1 MNKVEPRLKAALP
14 TLSKNTK
21 IYCYIIMTNLTIKNK
36 DTNDSDQKKQR
47 RKTLKNATPIRLDK
61 NIVAQQMHPGLTLDT
76 AIEDFK
82 SLQKIDCNST
92 KLSVRNGVNFVD
104 FFTMKH
110 RLETRGKEGITFYEL
125 WDQRA
130 HYKTKKYVKNIIDFY
145 KRTGIIKTELRVF
158 LRIYNLYFGAVNIF
172 KPIVAMDIY
181 CRYKP
186 QSVLDMTM
194 GWGGRLVG
202 ACALNV
208 PRYTG
213 IDLNTK
219 LEKSYEEMVSILKQ
233 HSTTEINL
241 HFKNALNVDYS
252 KIDYDLVL
260 TSPPYYNTEQYEG
273 QKVMEKEKWNR
284 DFYTPLFE
292 KTWKHLKKGGH
303 YCLNVPVEV
312 YETVAIKV
320 MGKANE
326 VLPMT
331 KSKRKADEK
340 YKEYIYVWT
349 KTA

>member
-1 MNKVEPRLKAALP
+1 
-14 TLSKNTK
+14 
-21 IYCYIIMTNLTIKNK
+21 MTNLTIKNR
-36 DTNDSDQKKQR
+36 DTKKQR
-47 RKTLKNATPIRLDK
+47 RKTLKNTIPIRLDK

-82 SLQKIDCNST
+82 SLQKIDCNNA
-92 KLSVRNGVNFVD
+92 KLSIRNGVNFVD

-213 IDLNTK
+213 IDLNIK
-219 LEKSYEEMVSILKQ
+219 LEKSYDEMVTILKQ
-233 HSTTEINL
+233 HSTTEITL
-241 HFKNALNVDYS
+241 HFKNALDVDYS

-273 QKVMEKEKWNR
+273 QKVMENEKWNR

-312 YETVAIKV
+312 YEQTAIQV

-349 KTA
+349 KTT